1 MSASSSEAVAQM
13 AGMGETRTSMFG
25 DLFILTKARLSL
37 MVVFTTAVGF
47 CVGSNGPWIAMPLL
61 YAVLGTSLAAAS
73 AAALNQWME
82 ADVDRL
88 MERTRERPL
97 PAGRMK
103 KGSALW
109 LGLLLGVLGVAVLW
123 FNSTQLAAGLAFLT
137 ILVYLAAY
145 TPLKR
150 RSAWC
155 TMLGAVSGALPPV
168 IGWAATESSDR
179 SMAYVLFGILFFWQ
193 IPHFLAIA
201 WMYKHEYEAAG
212 FVMLKRGDESGL
224 FTAYQALVFSLLLAL
239 VAFVPA
245 MLGRMSPFYNVGA
258 GLANAMIA
266 GSCVVFLLERSRGAA
281 RRLFF
286 ASIVYL
292 PVMLLFLVFT
302 RKIL

>member
-13 AGMGETRTSMFG
+13 AGMGENRTSMFG

-82 ADVDRL
+82 AEVDRL

-97 PAGRMK
+97 PAGRIK

-109 LGLLLGVLGVAVLW
+109 LGLLLGVLGVAMLW
-123 FNSTQLAAGLAFLT
+123 LKSTQLAAGLAFLT
-137 ILVYLAAY
+137 ILVYL
-145 TPLKR
+145 
-150 RSAWC
+150 
-155 TMLGAVSGALPPV
+155 GA
-168 IGWAATESSDR
+168 SDR
-179 SMAYVLFGILFFWQ
+179 SMSYVLFGILFCWQ

-224 FTAYQALVFSLLLAL
+224 FTAYQALGFSILLAL

-258 GLANAMIA
+258 GLANAMLA

-302 RKIL
+302 RKPL

>member
-1 MSASSSEAVAQM
+1 
-13 AGMGETRTSMFG
+13 
-25 DLFILTKARLSL
+25 
-37 MVVFTTAVGF
+37 
-47 CVGSNGPWIAMPLL
+47 
-61 YAVLGTSLAAAS
+61 
-73 AAALNQWME
+73 
-82 ADVDRL
+82 
-88 MERTRERPL
+88 
-97 PAGRMK
+97 MK
-103 KGSALW
+103 KANALW
-109 LGLLLGVLGVAVLW
+109 LGLILGVLGVGLLW
-123 FNSTQLAAGLAFLT
+123 LKSTQLAAAFAFLT

-155 TMLGAVSGALPPV
+155 TLLGAVSGALPPV
-168 IGWAATESSDR
+168 IGWAAAESSDR
-179 SMAYVLFGILFFWQ
+179 SMAYVLFGILFCWQ
-193 IPHFLAIA
+193 LPHFLAIA

-212 FVMLKRGDESGL
+212 FVRLKRGDESGL
-224 FTAYQALVFSLLLAL
+224 FTAYQALGFSILLAL

-258 GLANAMIA
+258 GLANAMLA

-302 RKIL
+302 RKVL

>member
-13 AGMGETRTSMFG
+13 AGMGENRTSMFG

-47 CVGSNGPWIAMPLL
+47 CVGSNGPWIAMPLF

-97 PAGRMK
+97 PAGRMR
-103 KGSALW
+103 KGNALW
-109 LGLLLGVLGVAVLW
+109 LGLLLGVLGVGVLW
-123 FNSTQLAAGLAFLT
+123 LKSTQLAAGLAFLT
-137 ILVYLAAY
+137 ILVYLGAY

-155 TMLGAVSGALPPV
+155 TLLGAVSGALPPV
-168 IGWAATESSDR
+168 IGWAAADSSDR
-179 SMAYVLFGILFFWQ
+179 NMAYVLFGILFLWQ

-201 WMYKHEYEAAG
+201 WMYKHEYEEAG

-224 FTAYQALVFSLLLAL
+224 FTAYQALGFSVLLAL

-258 GLANAMIA
+258 GLANAMLA

-302 RKIL
+302 RKPL